1 MIRVR
6 CQQHVTIDDKG
17 RLALPAP
24 IRRALDQKEQRS
36 LVLAFSRGAVWGW
49 TPEHYESEVESRMMS
64 QDPFSAEVLD
74 FAHSMMST
82 AQDVELDGQG
92 RIRIPPP
99 LRELAGLTKDV
110 VVHVLLGHIEIWDQE
125 QWNRRFE
132 ESLLRVRNQNGM
144 PGRVEPAG
152 SRGGSGGGG
161 GSGSE

>member
-6 CQQHVTIDDKG
+6 CQQHVTIDGKG

-36 LVLAFSRGAVWGW
+36 LVLVFSQGAIWGW

-64 QDPFSAEVLD
+64 QDPFSNDVLD

-99 LRELAGLTKDV
+99 LRELAGLQKDC
-110 VVHVLLGHIEIWDQE
+110 VVHVLLGRIEIWDQE
-125 QWNRRFE
+125 AWGRRFQ
-132 ESLLRVRNQNGM
+132 ESMHRVRNQAGM
-144 PGRVEPAG
+144 PGRGA
-152 SRGGSGGGG
+152 GGG
-161 GSGSE
+161 GSGSEQ